1 MRTAAGPA
9 HRGGAAAI
17 TILVCIA
24 VWAATGANGSFWPIW
39 VVIGVGVGLA
49 NEAWRLFGAG
59 AELSDEE
66 LRRGRRRREPDAGG

>member
-17 TILVCIA
+17 TILVSHRGL
-24 VWAATGANGSFWPIW
+24 AATGANGSFWPIW

-49 NEAWRLFGAG
+49 NEAWRLFGPG

-66 LRRGRRRREPDAGG
+66 LRRGRRRRDLDAGG